1 MKFALS
7 YSGGK
12 DSVLALYRAIGLGHV
27 PVALITTYNEKRQN
41 SHFHQIPFG
50 LLHQAADS
58 LGIPLIL
65 IKTEGDQYAPDFESC
80 LTDLKDQGVELCVFG
95 DIDLE
100 EHFTWCN
107 DRCVKV
113 GINSLF
119 PLRYGNRRALV
130 EEFIDAGFQSI
141 ITVVDTN
148 RMNAAYL
155 GQVLSH
161 AVIDRLDADG
171 VDVCGENGEYHS
183 FVFAG
188 PLFKTPVR
196 FSQGVVTQDD
206 KYAFLPL
213 QDQGTNNG

>member
-12 DSVLALYRAIGLGHV
+12 DSMLALYRAIGLGHE

-41 SHFHQIPFG
+41 SHFHEIPFT
-50 LLHQAADS
+50 LLEQAADS

-65 IKTEGDQYAPDFESC
+65 IKTEGERYAQDFENC
-80 LTDLKDQGVELCVFG
+80 LAGLKDQGVELCVFG

-107 DRCVKV
+107 DRCVAV

-119 PLRYGNRRALV
+119 PLRYENRRSLV
-130 EEFIDAGFQSI
+130 EEFIDAGFYSV
-141 ITVVDTN
+141 ITVVDTQ
-148 RMNAAYL
+148 RMKADYL
-155 GQVLSH
+155 GAVLTH
-161 AVIDRLDADG
+161 AVIDRLEADG

-183 FVFAG
+183 FVFDG
-188 PLFKTPVR
+188 PLFRVPVG
-196 FSQGVVTQDD
+196 FDPGLIKQTGNH
-206 KYAFLPL
+206 AFLPL
-213 QDQGTNNG
+213 APKE